1 MSSYCSESHHQYL
14 LSGHRAVNER
24 KKKRKMKNVSLGAG
38 LINKERW
45 LLKHHVEASLA
56 DDTVNIVCVIKT
68 AN

>member
-1 MSSYCSESHHQYL
+1 
-14 LSGHRAVNER
+14 
-24 KKKRKMKNVSLGAG
+24 MKNVSLGAG

-45 LLKHHVEASLA
+45 LLKHNVEATLA